1 MSLMASTG
9 QINRHKNQQ
18 EQPPRPASAPYPSY
32 PASRGRG
39 SPYWQQSQ
47 SRGGYASWGGR
58 GRGRGAVPV
67 HHNKTLVINNKS
79 VPTSTSPVAAAAA
92 AAVGTTNAPVS
103 PSSAATGPRPAGPT
117 PDANSTSAAPAGWVA
132 KRDRQSMQL
141 INTSIFDKHVQNR
154 TTAATEALR
163 EGLKRKEAREK
174 LKLNRVLQDSHGH
187 PTREITL
194 GGERYAITAGGNK
207 LVKLWGE
214 DCILHL
220 CSSRTELTE
229 RGCLDA
235 GHPKTSTPKKAII
248 GGIQYQRSRNGNL
261 VRANI
266 MRASRSVQHIRL
278 CFTNNG
284 QRTLTHGRC
293 GLQHYRLSKR
303 TVPKSTEPCKYY
315 STTGQCRHGLSC
327 PYVHDPI
334 KVAICPRYL
343 SSGTC
348 PDGDMCDLSHEPT
361 PHRVPACHHFLRG
374 NCVNPECR
382 YAHIRVNP
390 GAPVCRPFATL
401 GYCPKGAECAERH
414 VYECPEYAEKG
425 TCNIKGC
432 KLQHVEHAGRRRAAA
447 AAAASAYKR
456 RESSDNTSDNDSS
469 DAEEN
474 DGSTV
479 SDVDSDIFSDL
490 DIAEGN
496 DDENDG
502 DLAQDFIKL

>member
-1 MSLMASTG
+1 M
-9 QINRHKNQQ
+9 
-18 EQPPRPASAPYPSY
+18 
-32 PASRGRG
+32 
-39 SPYWQQSQ
+39 
-47 SRGGYASWGGR
+47 
-58 GRGRGAVPV
+58 PV

-207 LVKLWGE
+207 LVKLW
-214 DCILHL
+214 
-220 CSSRTELTE
+220 
-229 RGCLDA
+229 DA

-266 MRASRSVQHIRL
+266 MRAS
-278 CFTNNG
+278 
-284 QRTLTHGRC
+284 
-293 GLQHYRLSKR
+293 RLSKR